1 VVDSGPPKVSVREY
15 MRNEARFRM
24 VEKQD
29 PERFRRLLAK
39 AEHEARQRE
48 AVYRELAGLTLLP
61 DPAQATP
68 GPVAREQ

>member
-1 VVDSGPPKVSVREY
+1 
-15 MRNEARFRM
+15 M

-48 AVYRELAGLTLLP
+48 AVYRELARLTLLP
-61 DPAQATP
+61 DPARATP
-68 GPVAREQ
+68 EPVGREQ